1 MKKYLALTLILC
13 AALVLFG
20 CQQTT
25 ADTGG
30 TTSTDTTTSA
40 TTDSDTDNETTDTDN
55 GNGSTA
61 ATPSDSDVAGAFEG
75 AYIVYEWF
83 DLDPLTV
90 ETDADGNVV
99 FYTVGDNA
107 YLGKVDDSRV
117 SSMDD
122 LKAQLKNYFSAD
134 VYNTLLGDGRYLEDN
149 GVLYEVLADRGADI
163 TVGDTLSKKVT
174 ARSATSITFTV
185 TVENLDDSG
194 EASGSKNV
202 DYLYEK
208 VDGNWVFTSFQSL
221 N

>member
-20 CQQTT
+20 CQQTAT
-25 ADTGG
+25 DTGG

-40 TTDSDTDNETTDTDN
+40 TTDSNTDNETTGTDS
-55 GNGSTA
+55 GSSA

-75 AYIVYEWF
+75 AYIVYQWF

-90 ETDADGNVV
+90 ETDADGNVN

-122 LKAQLKNYFSAD
+122 LKSQLKNYFSAD
-134 VYNTLLGDGRYLEDN
+134 VYNALLNDGRYVEDN

-174 ARSATSITFTV
+174 ARSAASITFTV
-185 TVENLDDSG
+185 TVETLDGSG